1 MSAQKLEM
9 SFSSSTCHSKRSEES
24 RPFATS
30 RGDRLKNKKL
40 RIIPLGGLG
49 EVGKNM
55 MALEYADDIVVI
67 DAGLM
72 FPSEE
77 MLGVDLLIPDISYL
91 LQRKQNLRGIVITHG
106 HEDHIGAL
114 PYVLSQLNLP
124 IYATKL
130 AGRLISAELKQRG
143 VKSRA
148 KINVVHGGSR
158 IILGNFTVELFPVCH
173 SIPDS
178 MGLIIHTPVG
188 IVVHSGDFKLDYTPV
203 IGKPT
208 DLSRLAWLGRKGVL
222 LLLSDSTYVEL
233 SGYTPSERVVS
244 DTLDHIMMEAA
255 GRVIITTFSSLI
267 SRMQQV
273 IDVAAKHGRRVFITG
288 RSMEVIVKVAAEM
301 GYLVIPPGVLCH
313 FDEIKHLPHNR
324 VVILT
329 TGSQGEPTSAL
340 VRMANRGHSQVQIVP
355 GDTVVM
361 SATPVPGNEALVSK
375 TIDSLFRQG
384 ANVIYEKLSQV
395 HVHGHGS
402 QEELKLLF
410 NLVKPK
416 FFVPIHGEYRHL
428 SLHARLARS
437 LGMPGDNIF
446 VLEDGDI
453 LELGQESGKIVG
465 KVPIGNVYVDGLV
478 TGELDSTMLRDRKLL
493 SRDGIV
499 VVTLAID
506 AQKGKLVGRPCII
519 TRGFVD
525 AGESQTLIEKSQD
538 VVIATLNHDGKH
550 SFGPGRSSP
559 AERSNLEAKVRDS
572 LTKFLYEQTHRRPII
587 IPIIMEV

>member
-1 MSAQKLEM
+1 M